1 MGTNGKEGR
10 IFDRDGSKYNGGGK
24 AAANLVRNLQGWPT
38 AACRFEGAAGD
49 WLSGYMTLFALLP
62 GRKGKGFAEVNPDLM
77 EAAWQAL
84 FYPGAVV
91 VVGAS
96 PDLTKPGGIV
106 MDNLRRGG
114 FGGPIYPVN
123 PKYREID
130 GLTCFPDVSS
140 VPGAA
145 DLAVI
150 AVPAARVIPAL
161 EECAGKGVRAA
172 VVFSSGFGEV
182 DEAGE
187 ELQEELRRA
196 AARLGLLVCGPNG
209 MGVVNRHHR
218 LQAAFA
224 YGYEFPAPDG
234 LWDPG
239 IALISQ
245 SGGVGCTVLTACAES
260 GMDVA
265 FYVSSGNEA
274 ATDFADYLAYF
285 ARHPE
290 VRIVAGYMEGVRDG
304 AKLAAAL
311 DLAREAGKPV
321 VVLKTGR
328 YEASARAARSHTG
341 ALAGSAAVYAGFF
354 RQKGVIQVQD
364 MAEMAAVL
372 GILAAGRLPEGKRV
386 AILASSGGHAVLVA
400 DRCAEAGLEV
410 VPFASQT
417 RERLRPHLPSFAAT
431 GNPVDFTGLDLL
443 RPGLL
448 RDAATVVASDPG
460 VDALVLSHW
469 LSETV
474 DSPGQLKAL
483 EQATDKPV
491 LLVGTIPGRSP
502 GTAVPELLRHGV
514 VFVADAGT
522 AARALVAVAQ
532 HRGKLRRAGAVRVAP
547 PASATAVPPGLR
559 SLPPGTLLGER
570 EAKELLGSYGI
581 PVVPERA
588 AATPEEAVR
597 AAAALGYP
605 VAVKVDAPGLSH
617 KTEIGGVR
625 LNLADAGAVREA
637 FAAVTAAGEK
647 AGAVV
652 RGVLVSKMLTGGVE
666 VLVGVTRDPVFG
678 PVLSFGL
685 GGIWVE
691 ILRDVA
697 LRTLPVSEED
707 LWEMVREVKGYPLL
721 SGARGRPRGDLEA
734 LVHVMLKVA
743 RLAQD
748 WPALKELDVNP
759 LFVLP
764 EGRGVCAVDA
774 LVVL

>member
-1 MGTNGKEGR
+1 
-10 IFDRDGSKYNGGGK
+10 
-24 AAANLVRNLQGWPT
+24 
-38 AACRFEGAAGD
+38 
-49 WLSGYMTLFALLP
+49 MTLFALLP